1 MASFSRGLRWLV
13 AAFRE
18 MNQTANKLAISTQA
32 QINGNDMALLL
43 VGKAGMDGTEYIM
56 ENILKAQLGLESD
69 SGSGSGSQE

>member
-32 QINGNDMALLL
+32 QTNGNDMALMLL
-43 VGKAGMDGTEYIM
+43 VGKAGMDGTEYWRTF
-56 ENILKAQLGLESD
+56 
-69 SGSGSGSQE
+69 